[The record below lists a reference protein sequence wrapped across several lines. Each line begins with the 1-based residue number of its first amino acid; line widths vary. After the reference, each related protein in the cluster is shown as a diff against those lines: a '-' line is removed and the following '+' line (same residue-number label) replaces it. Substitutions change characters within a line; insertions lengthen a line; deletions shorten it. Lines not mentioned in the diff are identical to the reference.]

1 MSALLE
7 LKPITNYHAFNTAR
21 WEELLADPDLAALD
35 HRIETDRYGQ
45 IIMSP
50 PPGVDH
56 SNWQSDI
63 VYILRTLMREGKVLP
78 ECPISTTEGVKAA
91 DVVWISSIRL
101 GRGRK
106 KNLLVVAPEICV
118 EVLSPTNRRGEIEE
132 KKRLYFEEGAQEVW
146 IIGLRGRVSFFLA
159 SEPDKAVK
167 NSRPCPDFPSMMEP
181 F

>member
-56 SNWQSDI
+56 GGWQFDAG
-63 VYILRTLMREGKVLP
+63 TLLHNLLPHGKVLT

-91 DVVWISSIRL
+91 DVVWISRPRL
-101 GRGRK
+101 AKARR
-106 KNLLVVAPEICV
+106 KNLLVAAPEICV

-132 KKRLYFEEGAQEVW
+132 KKRLYFEEGAEEVW
-146 IIGLRGRVSFFLA
+146 IIGLKGRVSFFLA

-167 NSRPCPDFPSMMEP
+167 NSRLCPDFPSMMEP